1 MLASFPG
8 LLRLQFAFAYNVV
21 HRLARPARLFILPSE
36 KSSGNETSSQ
46 LALRPHPSQL
56 VNFEF
61 MGDQLQ
67 VFPKTEI
74 LLVIYALTKQL
85 SELCT
90 PGKYGGGR
98 AFRKLSNQCEVL
110 LHCSEYVAV
119 SNSESFMDTH
129 STVTVN
135 FYRSVVVQFSW

>member
-36 KSSGNETSSQ
+36 KSSGNETNSQ
-46 LALRPHPSQL
+46 LARFIFLRPHPSQL

-85 SELCT
+85 SVLCT

-98 AFRKLSNQCEVL
+98 AFRKLSIEVRS
-110 LHCSEYVAV
+110 C
-119 SNSESFMDTH
+119 FM
-129 STVTVN
+129 V
-135 FYRSVVVQFSW
+135 